1 MLKTSV
7 ACQSSTFV
15 SKILNDIPMLIGHI
29 ITNISLIQYYF
40 DIVICLNFDILPST
54 RQKAFL

>member
-1 MLKTSV
+1 MLKMSI

-29 ITNISLIQYYF
+29 IIKYIS
-40 DIVICLNFDILPST
+40 DSIL
-54 RQKAFL
+54 F